1 MSIIDILIIAVITLF
16 VYRGAKNGM
25 VNELLGFT
33 GLVLALLS
41 ALRLGSPVG
50 RFLAPKLKIIPE
62 QIEGIF
68 GFFVVFGFVLI
79 GFSVLMNF
87 FQKAFDKE
95 LQGKVN
101 RFVGAVFGFAKG
113 LFFVSV
119 LTLGL
124 YVLPLE
130 KQLKRAEQDSV
141 LFSHMTYFAQV
152 IASATFKAVPQ
163 LKPPIQKAAEK
174 LDNQSGPSSQ

>member
-1 MSIIDILIIAVITLF
+1 MSIIDILIIAVITIF

-33 GLVLALLS
+33 GWVLAILL
-41 ALRLGSPVG
+41 ALRFGSRIG

-68 GFFVVFGFVLI
+68 GFLVVFGFVLV

-95 LQGKVN
+95 LQSKVN
-101 RFVGAVFGFAKG
+101 GFVGALFGFAKG

-124 YVLPLE
+124 HVLPLE
-130 KQLKRAEQDSV
+130 KQLRRAEQESV
-141 LFSHMTYFAQV
+141 LFSHMTHFAQV
-152 IASATFKAVPQ
+152 ITLAMFKAAPQ
-163 LKPPIQKAAEK
+163 LKPPVHKAAGK
-174 LDNQSGPSSQ
+174 LDNQSKPSSQ